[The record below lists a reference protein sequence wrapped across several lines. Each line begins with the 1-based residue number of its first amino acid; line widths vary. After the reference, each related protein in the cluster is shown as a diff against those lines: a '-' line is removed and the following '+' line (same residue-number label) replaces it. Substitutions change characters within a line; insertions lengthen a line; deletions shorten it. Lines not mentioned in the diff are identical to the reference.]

1 MGTCGRAPV
10 LMPAPVVVL
19 PYASRCSGLGWLN
32 IQPAQPGRLHEQ
44 NKLPSTAQLKAEH
57 GVSTTVV
64 RQAILVLQTQGWVE
78 GVHGL
83 GVFVADRSES
93 R

>member
-1 MGTCGRAPV
+1 MPV
-10 LMPAPVVVL
+10 KPKWEQLADQL
-19 PYASRCSGLGWLN
+19 RTQIQSGELV
-32 IQPAQPGRLHEQ
+32 PGD
-44 NKLPSTAQLKAEH
+44 KLPSTAQLKAEH

-83 GVFVADRSES
+83 GVFVSERGES
-93 R
+93 A

>member
-1 MGTCGRAPV
+1 M
-10 LMPAPVVVL
+10 
-19 PYASRCSGLGWLN
+19 N